1 VAEDEFP
8 RRPLLLREMWE
19 GGATMSSEDFQGL
32 AEEIANVNQTL
43 KQIVLYLRL
52 LSGAKE

>member
-1 VAEDEFP
+1 
-8 RRPLLLREMWE
+8 
-19 GGATMSSEDFQGL
+19 MSSEDFQGL
-32 AEEIANVNQTL
+32 AEEISNVNQTL